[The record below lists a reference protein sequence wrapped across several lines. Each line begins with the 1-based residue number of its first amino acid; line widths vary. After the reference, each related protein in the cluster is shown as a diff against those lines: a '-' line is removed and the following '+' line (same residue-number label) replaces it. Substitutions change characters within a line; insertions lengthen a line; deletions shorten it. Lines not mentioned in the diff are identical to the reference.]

1 MNNQNKKNFF
11 FTLWLHW
18 RQRPHRS
25 CWPEARR
32 CLWVRPPWWW
42 CGRWTRWR
50 RGRCRSR
57 HWPEPLLF
65 QFHSET
71 ENLKSKRKRGE
82 NWSYTPSQV
91 SCRIFFLFFFASAG
105 GWRWDSNIWHP
116 INTHADLW
124 PTLWS
129 YLRPDQHGNWL
140 MLSGHHSFFFFFCS
154 SGCRL
159 EFPSAAESAHAAA
172 APEHIKRA
180 QRLWN
185 QTFQPSFLGVR
196 GRPWVC
202 ISTAR
207 GSILRWAVAERVTL
221 CNASEPEVLFSA
233 KSMRVSFLLLPPRA
247 GDDTGVR
254 WLPRGAGLKSI
265 ADENEPRCG
274 QTRRRE

>member
-1 MNNQNKKNFF
+1 MTPLAPTSASELLTRSTSVPVVASSVMVVWKVDEVKTGTLSFTSLTRTVTVPVPLRDGEPEVKKKERGNLNFPKTEV
-11 FTLWLHW
+11 TLWVKCFL
-18 RQRPHRS
+18 
-25 CWPEARR
+25 
-32 CLWVRPPWWW
+32 
-42 CGRWTRWR
+42 
-50 RGRCRSR
+50 
-57 HWPEPLLF
+57 PLQEGDDGTVTSDIPL
-65 QFHSET
+65 T
-71 ENLKSKRKRGE
+71 L
-82 NWSYTPSQV
+82 TLT
-91 SCRIFFLFFFASAG
+91 SCRPFALDKLSAARSTRKLIDALG
-105 GWRWDSNIWHP
+105 TP
-116 INTHADLW
+116 
-124 PTLWS
+124 
-129 YLRPDQHGNWL
+129 
-140 MLSGHHSFFFFFCS
+140 FFFFFCS

-185 QTFQPSFLGVR
+185 QTFQPSFLRVR

-254 WLPRGAGLKSI
+254 WLPRGAGFKSI
-265 ADENEPRCG
+265 ADENEPRCR
-274 QTRRRE
+274 QTRRREENHDSCLL